1 MLFNIIKSQ
10 FKEHQN
16 INLQRF
22 KQFVMVCILVSDSI
36 KKFDGTMFKIR
47 QFWRYFLE
55 KDFVEP
61 KKEENFKSLK
71 FRAILEQYNRSLVL
85 VL

>member
-1 MLFNIIKSQ
+1 MELCLKSGG
-10 FKEHQN
+10 FG
-16 INLQRF
+16 
-22 KQFVMVCILVSDSI
+22 D
-36 KKFDGTMFKIR
+36 T
-47 QFWRYFLE
+47 LE
-55 KDFVEP
+55 KGFVEP